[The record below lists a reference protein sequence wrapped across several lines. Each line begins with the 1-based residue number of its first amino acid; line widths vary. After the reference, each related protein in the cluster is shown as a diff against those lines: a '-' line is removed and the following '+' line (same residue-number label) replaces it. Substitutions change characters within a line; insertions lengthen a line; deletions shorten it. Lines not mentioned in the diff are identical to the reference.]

1 MDQKVVL
8 WIIVGMM
15 VVTYIPRVLPIA
27 SLSSRS
33 LAPWLVRWL
42 ELVPAAVLAAL
53 LAPAILVENEEMHV
67 NADNPFIWASILT
80 LALAR
85 ITGSFVGS
93 ILAGMGLVAFLRYF
107 VL

>member
-8 WIIVGMM
+8 WTIVGMM
-15 VVTYIPRVLPIA
+15 VVTYIPRLLPIA

-53 LAPAILVENEEMHV
+53 LAPAILVEDGKMNVSAE
-67 NADNPFIWASILT
+67 NAFIWASILT
-80 LALAR
+80 LILAR

-93 ILAGMGLVAFLRYF
+93 ILAGMGVVAFLRYF
-107 VL
+107 IL

>member
-1 MDQKVVL
+1 
-8 WIIVGMM
+8 MM

-53 LAPAILVENEEMHV
+53 LAPAILVEHGKMNV
-67 NADNPFIWASILT
+67 NAENPFVWASLLT
-80 LALAR
+80 LLLAR

>member
-1 MDQKVVL
+1 MDQKVVF
-8 WIIVGMM
+8 WTIVGMV

-27 SLSSRS
+27 TLSSRS

-42 ELVPAAVLAAL
+42 ELVPASVLAAL
-53 LAPAILVENEEMHV
+53 LAPAILVENGELNV
-67 NADNPFIWASILT
+67 SAANPFVWASLFT

-93 ILAGMGLVAFLRYF
+93 ILAGMGVVAFLRYF
-107 VL
+107 VF